1 MTRAEKCDIIILLPK
16 GTCAGVAELADA
28 RDLKSREVTLVP
40 VRPRSP
46 APNIAEWSSPV
57 ARRAHNPKVVGSN
70 PAPAT
75 KGKTSFKR
83 MRFFFWSEINLFEI
97 CEMCFARKRT
107 TFGCCEMPAGVR
119 RFISFHIAAKTQYIT
134 MHSTLVCEALFHI
147 LRQQNI
153 SLKKTM
159 ATAQLRPSRQVRT

>member
-1 MTRAEKCDIIILLPK
+1 
-16 GTCAGVAELADA
+16 
-28 RDLKSREVTLVP
+28 
-40 VRPRSP
+40 
-46 APNIAEWSSPV
+46 
-57 ARRAHNPKVVGSN
+57 KVVGSN

-83 MRFFFWSEINLFEI
+83 MRFFLWREINLFEI

-119 RFISFHIAAKTQYIT
+119 RFISFHIAAKTQYIA

-153 SLKKTM
+153 SLKTNRWRLPNSDR
-159 ATAQLRPSRQVRT
+159 AGR

>member
-1 MTRAEKCDIIILLPK
+1 MNYLISFSVRTKKEKVSQPLQVRQYGFIKKAEKALPQAAFSK
-16 GTCAGVAELADA
+16 N
-28 RDLKSREVTLVP
+28 P
-40 VRPRSP
+40 VISF
-46 APNIAEWSSPV
+46 SV
-57 ARRAHNPKVVGSN
+57 LRA
-70 PAPAT
+70 

-83 MRFFFWSEINLFEI
+83 MRFFLWSEINLFEI

-134 MHSTLVCEALFHI
+134 MHSTLVCEVLFHI

-153 SLKKTM
+153 SLKTNRW
-159 ATAQLRPSRQVRT
+159 RPSSPDRAGR

>member
-1 MTRAEKCDIIILLPK
+1 MKLQARNFVVRKPETIDITMFFKKFCIATR
-16 GTCAGVAELADA
+16 
-28 RDLKSREVTLVP
+28 
-40 VRPRSP
+40 
-46 APNIAEWSSPV
+46 
-57 ARRAHNPKVVGSN
+57 
-70 PAPAT
+70 T

-83 MRFFFWSEINLFEI
+83 MRFFLWSEINLFEI

-153 SLKKTM
+153 SLKTNRWRP
-159 ATAQLRPSRQVRT
+159 APTEPAGENVGDYGEICLTASELFAP

>member
-1 MTRAEKCDIIILLPK
+1 MNYLISFSVRTKKEKVSQPLQVRQYGFIKKAEKALPQAAFSK
-16 GTCAGVAELADA
+16 N
-28 RDLKSREVTLVP
+28 P
-40 VRPRSP
+40 VISF
-46 APNIAEWSSPV
+46 SV
-57 ARRAHNPKVVGSN
+57 LRA
-70 PAPAT
+70 

-83 MRFFFWSEINLFEI
+83 MRFFLWREINLFEI

-119 RFISFHIAAKTQYIT
+119 RFISFHIAAKTQYIA

-153 SLKKTM
+153 SLKTNRWRLPNSDR
-159 ATAQLRPSRQVRT
+159 AGR

>member
-1 MTRAEKCDIIILLPK
+1 MLFSFSCCIIIEHLRSEYI
-16 GTCAGVAELADA
+16 AG
-28 RDLKSREVTLVP
+28 
-40 VRPRSP
+40 
-46 APNIAEWSSPV
+46 WSSSV

-83 MRFFFWSEINLFEI
+83 MRFFLWSEINLFEI

-107 TFGCCEMPAGVR
+107 TFGCCEMPVGVR

-153 SLKKTM
+153 SLKTNRW
-159 ATAQLRPSRQVRT
+159 RPAPTEPAGENVGRLW

>member
-1 MTRAEKCDIIILLPK
+1 MKEKMPSITQKSKISFLVQRA
-16 GTCAGVAELADA
+16 
-28 RDLKSREVTLVP
+28 
-40 VRPRSP
+40 
-46 APNIAEWSSPV
+46 
-57 ARRAHNPKVVGSN
+57 
-70 PAPAT
+70 

-83 MRFFFWSEINLFEI
+83 MRFFLWREINLFEI

-134 MHSTLVCEALFHI
+134 MHSTFVCEALFHI

-153 SLKKTM
+153 SLKTNRWRLPNSDR
-159 ATAQLRPSRQVRT
+159 AGR